1 MNFSRLSL
9 LIAVFF
15 LIASA
20 FAYLLENNGLQL
32 FKLPGDIFIKKNN
45 ISIYIPISSMIIIS
59 LLVTILYRLGIGT
72 IIK

>member
-1 MNFSRLSL
+1 MNLSRVSL
-9 LIAVFF
+9 FIAIFF

-20 FAYLLENNGLQL
+20 LIYFLENNGLQL
-32 FKLPGDIFIKKNN
+32 FKLPGDFLIKKNN

-59 LLVTILYRLGIGT
+59 LLLTILYRLGVGS